1 MYIDRQEIVEEM
13 RLRKLVRKAIRIAE
27 AKRATKQ
34 GEVLAEEERLR
45 QVIRTMLNEDE
56 VGDTESSPYDNTG
69 LNTLNTLFDNILKT
83 IETGYK
89 ELASSKEQRDS
100 FSAHMLKAV
109 ENVLAPLRALDK
121 SDDSLAE
128 EIDIQVGQDK
138 PEDMADIRKSED
150 EVKKDDFGIEG
161 EDLTG
166 RDKAY
171 ETFNKV
177 ETQIV
182 DAYKTLHN
190 SEDIKAFYDGL
201 LMNLDLYFKK
211 FEDEIQPNVDA
222 PETAAEVEA
231 GLEEPA
237 GGEGGEELDLE
248 DIANL

>member
-1 MYIDRQEIVEEM
+1 MYIDRQQIVEEL
-13 RLRKLVRKAIRIAE
+13 RLRKLIRKAIKIAE
-27 AKRATKQ
+27 AKRANQ
-34 GEVLAEEERLR
+34 DELLAEEERLR
-45 QVIRTMLNEDE
+45 KVIQNIIKEDE
-56 VGDTESSPYDNTG
+56 VGNVEDSPYDNTG

-100 FSAHMLKAV
+100 FASHMLKAV
-109 ENVLAPLRALDK
+109 ENTLAPLRALDK
-121 SDDSLAE
+121 TDQLDE
-128 EIDIQVGQDK
+128 EIDIQLTGDR
-138 PEDMADIRKSED
+138 PEDMTDVRKDKD
-150 EVKKDDFGIEG
+150 ELDKEDFGIEG

-182 DAYKTLHN
+182 DAYKSLHN
-190 SEDIKAFYDGL
+190 QEDIKAFYDGL

-211 FEDEIQPNVDA
+211 FEDEMQPSVER
-222 PETAAEVEA
+222 PEAGEEVEA
-231 GLEEPA
+231 GLDADME
-237 GGEGGEELDLE
+237 GGEGELDLE

>member
-27 AKRATKQ
+27 AKRAAKQ

-45 QVIRTMLNEDE
+45 QVIRTMLREDE
-56 VGDTESSPYDNTG
+56 VSDTESSPYDNTG

-109 ENVLAPLRALDK
+109 ENTLAPLRALDK

-128 EIDIQVGQDK
+128 EIDIQLGQDK
-138 PEDMADIRKSED
+138 PEDMADIRKTDD

-182 DAYKTLHN
+182 DAYKSLHN
-190 SEDIKAFYDGL
+190 PNDIKAFYDGL

-211 FEDEIQPNVDA
+211 FEDEIKPSVQA
-222 PETAAEVEA
+222 PETAADDV
-231 GLEEPA
+231 PA
-237 GGEGGEELDLE
+237 GDDTDLA
-248 DIANL
+248 DIADL

>member
-1 MYIDRQEIVEEM
+1 MYIDREQIVEEL
-13 RLRKLVRKAIRIAE
+13 RLRKLIRKAIRIVE
-27 AKRATKQ
+27 ARRANSQ
-34 GEVLAEEERLR
+34 QEVLAEENRLR
-45 QVIRTMLNEDE
+45 KVIRNILNEDE
-56 VGDTESSPYDNTG
+56 VGDTEESPYDNTG

-109 ENVLAPLRALDK
+109 ENTLAPLRALDK
-121 SDDSLAE
+121 TDQIDE
-128 EIDIQVGQDK
+128 EIDIEIGSDK
-138 PEDMADIRKSED
+138 PEDMKDVRKDKE
-150 EVKKDDFGIEG
+150 EQGREDFGIEG

-182 DAYKTLHN
+182 DAYKSLHN
-190 SEDIKAFYDGL
+190 SQDVKAFYDGL

-211 FEDEIQPNVDA
+211 FEDEMQPSVGA
-222 PETAAEVEA
+222 PDTGEEVEA
-231 GLEEPA
+231 SLDSQPDSDM
-237 GGEGGEELDLE
+237 DLE